1 VCRALKVLCAA
12 PGRERL
18 AELKRATVSVHWEL
32 AGGATSVDELFSQVD
47 VLQPDVV
54 VIDTA
59 LGPEA
64 AIGVRERLPIAR
76 VVAVGGPLEGVDAVA
91 DTTSAVKDA
100 ILGVPP
106 VGGPV
111 RS

>member
-1 VCRALKVLCAA
+1 MCRALKVLCAA
-12 PGRERL
+12 PDSERL
-18 AELKRATVSVHWEL
+18 AELKRAVVSVHWEL
-32 AGGATSVDELFSQVD
+32 AGGATSLDELVKQVD

-54 VIDTA
+54 VIDSA
-59 LGPEA
+59 LGPEVA
-64 AIGVRERLPIAR
+64 NIVRERRPTAR
-76 VVAVGGPLEGVDAVA
+76 VVAVGDPMDGADAVA
-91 DTTSAVKDA
+91 DAPGAAKDA

>member
-1 VCRALKVLCAA
+1 MCRALKVLCAA
-12 PGRERL
+12 PDPERL
-18 AELKRATVSVHWEL
+18 IELKRAVVSVHWEL
-32 AGGATSVDELFSQVD
+32 RGGAMSVDELVNQIA

-54 VIDTA
+54 VIDAA

-64 AIGVRERLPIAR
+64 ATGVRERRPEAR
-76 VVAVGGPLEGVDAVA
+76 IVAVGGPLEGADAFA
-91 DTTSAVKDA
+91 ETAAAVKDA

-111 RS
+111 RT